1 MQPVVRLH
9 FKVLNPVCRFKLHC
23 SKCTHHIS
31 IFPVSHWSE
40 MRLSSCHC
48 ALITSQGEIT
58 SSSSLEFLLAQNP
71 IDWENIHF
79 STYTLRS
86 ALWCKVFSLGSFKSV
101 HCINIS
107 AHLSTICILMVKHT
121 FFFAGV
127 KCEVCVCGGYSA
139 VKPYMLCISLPFG
152 LKW

>member
-1 MQPVVRLH
+1 MQHAVRLH

-31 IFPVSHWSE
+31 IYSVSHWSE

-58 SSSSLEFLLAQNP
+58 SSSSLQFLQAQNP
-71 IDWENIHF
+71 FDWKNIHF
-79 STYTLRS
+79 STYTLRL
-86 ALWCKVFSLGSFKSV
+86 ALWCKIFSLGSFKSV

-107 AHLSTICILMVKHT
+107 AHLSTICILMVKHI
-121 FFFAGV
+121 FFFR
-127 KCEVCVCGGYSA
+127 CEVWSVSVCVCVGGI
-139 VKPYMLCISLPFG
+139 LQ
-152 LKW
+152 